1 MTGKEMVELVQQ
13 HHPELGPQEII
24 KMLNRA
30 SDDYTA
36 RTRLLDS
43 ATKFT
48 TVVDQRYYGLD
59 DSILEI
65 RAVDY
70 TNDELHP
77 GPKSHK
83 QYADKLRVLLGKYES
98 NG

>member
-70 TNDELHP
+70 TNDDGDLEAIPRLIGRP
-77 GPKSHK
+77 TIR
-83 QYADKLRVLLGKYES
+83 DIT
-98 NG
+98 

>member
-48 TVVDQRYYGLD
+48 TVANQRYYGLD
-59 DSILEI
+59 ASILEI

-70 TNDELHP
+70 TNDEGELEAIP
-77 GPKSHK
+77 RIVGRP
-83 QYADKLRVLLGKYES
+83 AIRDIT
-98 NG
+98 